1 VAESLVKERTI
12 NASRHNHAAKERL
25 GMGDLNMTEI
35 VQGVFS
41 ILAGAS
47 LYGLTLF
54 LFRDQIK
61 SGR

>member
-1 VAESLVKERTI
+1 VEERTI
-12 NASRHNHAAKERL
+12 NALRHNHAAKERL

-35 VQGVFS
+35 AQGVLFM
-41 ILAGAS
+41 LAGAS
-47 LYGLTLF
+47 QFGLTLF